1 MPKVSKKC
9 PSGPAP
15 RLRPVLDLRGSRQSD
30 SNRRPADCQSVAFLE
45 GRYLGHDISVKML
58 RVSKELHR
66 ALQVETGQRQAP
78 KSKEWLVEL
87 IKLGLNLPE

>member
-1 MPKVSKKC
+1 
-9 PSGPAP
+9 
-15 RLRPVLDLRGSRQSD
+15 
-30 SNRRPADCQSVAFLE
+30 
-45 GRYLGHDISVKML
+45 ML